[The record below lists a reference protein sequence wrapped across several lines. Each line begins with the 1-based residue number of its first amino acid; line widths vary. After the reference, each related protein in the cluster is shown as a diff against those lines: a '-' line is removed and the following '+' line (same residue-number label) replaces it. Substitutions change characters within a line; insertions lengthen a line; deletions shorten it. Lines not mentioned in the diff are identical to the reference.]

1 LILRAI
7 AVESAGLKKGTLDE
21 RSSFWYVLLHYEVN
35 EKIMGAQSFDNLK
48 ISDKILLIEDMGELV
63 FSLEFYEHRIYLFSF
78 NTLFIEAYK
87 NLETDEFEKIHSI
100 TLADLDKF
108 LSQVTLGNL
117 VKKEKSIL

>member
-21 RSSFWYVLLHYEVN
+21 RSRFWYVLLHYEVN